1 MTTTSNSS
9 PEAGKT
15 SPDGAA
21 NGSPP
26 AFDPSNAARK
36 RLARVVLQSRL
47 AIFWEDLLPRLVP
60 GLIVLGFYVGLS
72 WIGLWPVLPVWLRI
86 IALIGFAAAFVWT
99 ILPLAKV
106 RWPTRAAALHRVE
119 LSSGYRHRPLAA
131 IEDELSAGLGDSGSA
146 ALWAA
151 HQRRMAKALAALKA
165 GLPMPRA
172 YRADPTALRVLA
184 ALLVVVGF
192 ASSGEDR
199 WRRLVDLFP
208 PEAGAQAAAARI
220 DAWVTPPVYTGR
232 PPVFLTGAATALR
245 DPDAPIS
252 VPAGSEVTVR
262 AQGAEALQVVYDT
275 GAENAAK
282 ENAGDDPSLAKEPE
296 ASASAP
302 TDRRVVL
309 QQDGRLFVRDGE
321 TPVAEWTF
329 SVEPDHVPTIR
340 LLDDP
345 EEQFSGSVKFS
356 YLVQDDYGIVS
367 AEADIKP
374 VPDAKLPSNAVRRP
388 LVEAPKFPLALPVG
402 GEKSGSGE
410 TIQDLTSHPWAG
422 SEVDI
427 VLSATDEAGQQGWSE
442 PHRFTLPQRRFAKP
456 MARAI
461 VEQRRDLALDANAQ
475 LRVIDAFDALLIA
488 PERFFDEP
496 KHYLGTRF
504 AYQQLIA
511 ARSDEELK
519 ALLDLFWD
527 LALTIED
534 GDLSVAEKNLR
545 DAQEALRKALESGAS
560 DEEIAKLTEQLRE
573 ALNEYFQ
580 ALAEQLRQNPSAMQ
594 QMPDLNSQ
602 TLRPQ
607 DLDEMLR
614 RIEELAKSGSR
625 DAARELLSQMQQML
639 ENLQAGRPQNMPN
652 GMNQEMMDTLN
663 ELGQMIQRQ
672 QQLMDQTHQFDQNN
686 GDRQPGQQGQEGQ
699 QGQQPG
705 EMTPE
710 QLAEAL
716 RQLEQQQGELAEQL
730 QKLMEE
736 MAKNGLPENGDLGR
750 AGESMGKAGEELG
763 QGELGS
769 AVGEQ
774 GNALEALRQ
783 GAQGM
788 IEQMLGQQG
797 QGQGQGLARGRSPL
811 DEDPLGRPRRT
822 EGPDFGDQVRVP
834 DEIDVQRARRI
845 LEELR
850 RRFSDPSRPTF
861 ELDYLER
868 LLKRY

>member
-1 MTTTSNSS
+1 M
-9 PEAGKT
+9 
-15 SPDGAA
+15 
-21 NGSPP
+21 
-26 AFDPSNAARK
+26 AARK
-36 RLARVVLQSRL
+36 RLARVVFLSKL
-47 AIFWEDLLPRLVP
+47 AIFWENLLPRLMP
-60 GLIVLGFYVGLS
+60 GLIVLAFYVGLS
-72 WIGLWPVLPVWLRI
+72 LIGLWPLLPVWLRI
-86 IALIGFAAAFVWT
+86 IVLTGFAAALVWYG
-99 ILPLAKV
+99 LPLAKV
-106 RWPTRAAALHRVE
+106 RWPRRAEALHRIEVV
-119 LSSGYRHRPLAA
+119 SGYSHRPLAA
-131 IEDELSAGLGDSGSA
+131 IEDRLSAGRGDAAST
-146 ALWAA
+146 ALWVA
-151 HQRRMAKALAALKA
+151 HQRRMTKALLALKA
-165 GLPMPRA
+165 GVPMPRA
-172 YRADPTALRVLA
+172 YLVDPRALRVLA
-184 ALLVVVGF
+184 AMLVVVGF

-199 WRRLVDLFP
+199 WRRLIDLFP
-208 PEAGAQAAAARI
+208 AEAGAQAAGARI

-245 DPDAPIS
+245 DPGASIS

-262 AQGAEALQVVYDT
+262 AQGSDGLKVDYVSLGEKPAEVD
-275 GAENAAK
+275 
-282 ENAGDDPSLAKEPE
+282 AGDNVPAGEKTA
-296 ASASAP
+296 ASVEVP

-321 TPVAEWTF
+321 TTIAEWSFT
-329 SVEPDHVPTIR
+329 VEPDHVPTIR

-356 YLVQDDYGIVS
+356 YLMQDDYGVVA
-367 AEADIKP
+367 AEAKISP
-374 VPDAKLPSNAVRRP
+374 VPDTKLPQDGVRRP
-388 LVEAPKFPLALPVG
+388 LVEAPKFPLALPAG
-402 GEKSGSGE
+402 NDKSGAGE

-427 VLSATDEAGQQGWSE
+427 VLTARDEAGQEGRSE

-461 VEQRRDLALDANAQ
+461 VEQRRELALDANAQ
-475 LRVIDAFDALLIA
+475 LPVIDAFDALLIA

-504 AYQQLIA
+504 AYQQLVA
-511 ARSDEELK
+511 ARSDEELQ

-534 GDLSVAEKNLR
+534 GDLSVAERNLR

-652 GMNQEMMDTLN
+652 GMSQEMMDALN

-672 QQLMDQTHQFDQNN
+672 QQLMDQTHRFDQNN
-686 GDRQPGQQGQEGQ
+686 GQQQPGQQGQ
-699 QGQQPG
+699 QGQQQGP
-705 EMTPE
+705 MSPE
-710 QLAEAL
+710 ELAEAL
-716 RQLEQQQGELAEQL
+716 RQLQQQQGDLAEQL
-730 QKLMEE
+730 QKLMDE

-774 GNALEALRQ
+774 GNALEAVRQ

-788 IEQMLGQQG
+788 MEQMLGQQG

-850 RRFSDPSRPTF
+850 RRFSDPSRPAF